1 MRAMS
6 RRLLIAALALA
17 AGAGSVSAEM
27 AGSLAPDF
35 VLRGVNGK
43 NYRLSEF
50 RGQVVLVS
58 FWASWCGECRSQL
71 EEFGELH
78 RRYSGAGL
86 QMLAVGLDPEFDEVS
101 ETARA
106 LGVGFPA
113 LHDAGGE
120 VSREYAVRRMPYA
133 VLIDRDGIVREE
145 FSGFRKGEQG
155 RYLDGARAL
164 LNE

>member
-1 MRAMS
+1 MR
-6 RRLLIAALALA
+6 RKLLIAALAI
-17 AGAGSVSAEM
+17 AGAIGPVCAEL
-27 AGSLAPDF
+27 AGDLAPDF

-71 EEFGELH
+71 EEFADMYDRFAG
-78 RRYSGAGL
+78 SGL
-86 QMLAVGLDPEFDEVS
+86 EMLAIGMDREFDEVS
-101 ETARA
+101 DTARA

-113 LHDAGGE
+113 LHDAGG
-120 VSREYAVRRMPYA
+120 VVGREYAVSRMPYA
-133 VLIDRDGIVREE
+133 VLIDQNGIVRKE
-145 FSGFRKGEQG
+145 FSGFSKGEEG
-155 RYLDGARAL
+155 RYLDEARAL